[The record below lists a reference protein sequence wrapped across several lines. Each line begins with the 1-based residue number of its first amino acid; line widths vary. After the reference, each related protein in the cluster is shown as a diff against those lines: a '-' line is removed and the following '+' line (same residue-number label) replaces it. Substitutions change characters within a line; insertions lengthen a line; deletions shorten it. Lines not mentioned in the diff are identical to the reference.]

1 MTVVVR
7 TRRATASRA
16 SSTLGIALLTFW
28 LLTFWFGS
36 HAPADAAPL
45 SETDPSTAEV
55 EDGLQQVP
63 VRGPGTFWVRPGVDL
78 RGYDRVALKPLA
90 LEYKKTPRHHRID
103 SSSKGVLLTDRDHEQ
118 LQEWFYDAFKTGLA
132 RGAGFGPASKADPG
146 LLWVSTSLVDVIV
159 RYPDEPGGNEQS
171 LVQNFGEMTLRV
183 DFSDADTGETI
194 ARFEERRIIGP
205 SGEFKDH
212 LFRRNDYIYWM
223 AIRANLSRWSEL
235 VRRRMYDQRSGTAQF

>member
-1 MTVVVR
+1 LLTFWLL
-7 TRRATASRA
+7 TFW
-16 SSTLGIALLTFW
+16 LLTFW

-36 HAPADAAPL
+36 YSPAAAAPL
-45 SETDPSTAEV
+45 SETDADAAEI

-78 RGYDRVALKPLA
+78 RAYDRVALKPLA
-90 LEYKKTPRHHRID
+90 LEYKKTPRHYRID
-103 SSSKGVLLTDRDHEQ
+103 SSTKGVLLTDRDQER
-118 LQEWFYDAFKTGLA
+118 LQEWFYNAFKTGLA
-132 RGAGFGPASKADPG
+132 RGEGFGPASKQDPG

-159 RYPDEPGGNEQS
+159 RYPDEPDGNEQS

-183 DFSDADTGETI
+183 EFSDANTGEAI

-205 SGEFKDH
+205 SGEFNDH

-223 AIRANLSRWSEL
+223 AVRANLARWSEL
-235 VRRRMYDQRSGTAQF
+235 VRQRMYDQRSGTVQF